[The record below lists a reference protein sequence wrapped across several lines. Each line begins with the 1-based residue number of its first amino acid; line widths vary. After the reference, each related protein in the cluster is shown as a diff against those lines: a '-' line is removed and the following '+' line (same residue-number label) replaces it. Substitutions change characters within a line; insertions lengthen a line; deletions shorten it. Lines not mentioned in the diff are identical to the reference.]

1 MNPRKKSEIS
11 VIADHYHINAFFGST
26 QDSGNNGFAF
36 CKAWR
41 ISGWIIREVKE
52 DDGFAAVLL
61 GQQGIQQP
69 FAVEAHVL
77 REERVIHGFGL
88 AADAEGQLVV
98 LPVFVRINNGI
109 PWLCEQ
115 IGNDAK
121 PVGQRIRYDRIAEG
135 LAFKRRILTQHLL
148 PPYGAQLRLA
158 CWRRVAIEV
167 FGTVGG
173 EFILD
178 HTKVHRQP
186 VLRSDS
192 DGGVILFSMSRCLC
206 GLAQNPLFG
215 KIDRFTETREHIVY
229 MFIAC
234 LDAVIQLSSQWIHQF
249 HPSGILLGYIR

>member
-26 QDSGNNGFAF
+26 QDSGNNGLAF

-41 ISGWIIREVKE
+41 ISGWIIREIKE

-77 REERVIHGFGL
+77 REERVIHGFSL

-98 LPVFVRINNGI
+98 LPVFVRINDGI
-109 PWLCEQ
+109 PLLCEQ

-121 PVGQRIRYDRIAEG
+121 PVGQRIRDDWITEG
-135 LAFKRRILTQHLL
+135 LAFKRRILPQHLL
-148 PPYGAQLRLA
+148 PPDRAKLRLA
-158 CWRRVAIEV
+158 CRRCIAVQVLGAE
-167 FGTVGG
+167 GG
-173 EFILD
+173 ELILD
-178 HTKVHRQP
+178 YAKVHRQP
-186 VLRSDS
+186 VLGSNP

-206 GLAQNPLFG
+206 GLAQNPLLG
-215 KIDRFTETREHIVY
+215 K
-229 MFIAC
+229 
-234 LDAVIQLSSQWIHQF
+234 
-249 HPSGILLGYIR
+249 